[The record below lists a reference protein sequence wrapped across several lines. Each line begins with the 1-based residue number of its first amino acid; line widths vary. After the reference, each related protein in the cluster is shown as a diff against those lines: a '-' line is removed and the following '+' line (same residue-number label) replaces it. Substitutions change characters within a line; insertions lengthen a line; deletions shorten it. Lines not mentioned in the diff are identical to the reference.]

1 MRYNQ
6 PMCSSPH
13 PGFLVPLLLLLVLA
27 GCGRSGPD
35 QPFELYVDRLAR
47 TLDTTPSSPMLP
59 GAVARM
65 PRTGDLRLEIAADRL
80 AALDFLDLRGCSLQV
95 TIGKRNS
102 SLGRLARDSQKL
114 LLELEYLR
122 LAPECIDYLRQKG
135 DSQLAHQLQ
144 QTWELKRQQLPAR
157 IFNATLANEE
167 FAQLWRPAPLGNDY
181 PGNTNSSVIS
191 ALAAVDALATRWL
204 GGDYRA
210 DNEAFELRLYDI
222 SLGDAG
228 TLWRALAHQDNWL
241 DEADRLLQQRLAR
254 GPLCPPG
261 LRPDAAEILP
271 AVVRKFFIEGIQPR
285 AADLGR
291 RYHELL
297 PPIRSLEQQLALVL
311 PPGYRHWQSHRDG
324 TLDALARRPREHV
337 TELQATLSSCQKQ

>member
-1 MRYNQ
+1 MRYKRDMYPSRQ
-6 PMCSSPH
+6 LKLIFS
-13 PGFLVPLLLLLVLA
+13 LLLLLLLT

-35 QPFELYVDRLAR
+35 RPFELYLDRLAS

-65 PRTGDLRLEIAADRL
+65 PRTGELRLEVAADSL
-80 AALDFLDLRGCSLQV
+80 EALDFLDLRGCSLQV

-122 LAPECIDYLRQKG
+122 LAPECIAYLRQRG
-135 DSQLAHQLQ
+135 DVHLAHELQ
-144 QTWELKRQQLPAR
+144 QTWEHKRQQLPAR

-167 FAQLWRPAPLGNDY
+167 FQQLWRPVPLGSDY
-181 PGNTNSSVIS
+181 PGNTNSGVTS
-191 ALAAVDALATRWL
+191 ALEAVNALTTRWL
-204 GGDYRA
+204 SGDYQA
-210 DNEAFELRLYDI
+210 DNEAFELLLYDI

-228 TLWRALAHQDNWL
+228 TLWRALAHQDSWL

-271 AVVRKFFIEGIQPR
+271 AVVRKFFVEGIQPR

-291 RYHELL
+291 RYHQLL
-297 PPIRSLEQQLALVL
+297 PPVRSLEQQLASVL
-311 PPGYRHWQSHRDG
+311 PTDYGQWQSQRDS
-324 TLDALARRPREHV
+324 TLDALAQRPRGHV
-337 TELQATLSSCQKQ
+337 TRLQATLSSCQQQ